1 MAQLELKRQIGL
13 FSAAMLIARGR
24 LRTGKVATVSFDR
37 DIFLTMR
44 RNNEPRR

>member
-24 LRTGKVATVSFDR
+24 LRTGESRYREF
-37 DIFLTMR
+37 
-44 RNNEPRR
+44 